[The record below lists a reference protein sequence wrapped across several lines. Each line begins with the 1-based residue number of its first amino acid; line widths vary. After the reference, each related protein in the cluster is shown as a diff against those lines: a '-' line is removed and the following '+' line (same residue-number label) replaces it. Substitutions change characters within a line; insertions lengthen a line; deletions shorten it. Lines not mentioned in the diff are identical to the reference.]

1 LLTRRFIYPALAIV
15 CAAPR
20 LGVLLHERGAILASY
35 TEKSDTFALTFVKSG
50 TFGFIPGIPS
60 ADTQPLY
67 GWFLVPV
74 YWIFGRSWESVGL
87 AQLVLAI
94 ATVWLVWE
102 IGKRF
107 LSVHAAIAGAVI
119 ATLNPYLVWHDMH
132 VNREIADQVVL
143 AALVLVTIMLA
154 QKPSLEL
161 ALLDGILLGLAIL
174 GNTRLFALPLV
185 VAAWLA
191 ARIRRRAAI
200 ALIAAAF
207 AFAGL
212 TVLPW
217 LVRNKIQVGCYA
229 LTTDGRAF
237 WKANNRFTYGVLSH
251 GGWIDDVP
259 TTQPPGRPPTPEEAW
274 GTWMST
280 GQKTKVDECAQPGY
294 YESKVFSFWVDHPSE
309 KGKLMEQASSML
321 WSPFVTETSGRSGAG
336 TSLDVGRRVI
346 APAYM
351 IGVYALAAVGAFLAP
366 IWLVV
371 LTGLLLAYNTVAALA
386 FAGATR
392 YRVAFD
398 FLLALLAGTAITYR
412 RHLNR

>member
-1 LLTRRFIYPALAIV
+1 MRRRWVYPALAIV

-20 LGVLLHERGAILASY
+20 LGVLLHERAAILASY
-35 TEKSDTFALTFVKSG
+35 TEKSDTFAITFVKHG

-60 ADTQPLY
+60 ADTQPVY

-94 ATVWLVWE
+94 ATVWLVWD
-102 IGKRF
+102 IGKRLF
-107 LSVHAAIAGAVI
+107 SARAATVAAVV

-132 VNREIADQVVL
+132 VNREIVDQVVL
-143 AALVLVTIMLA
+143 AALVLVTIALA
-154 QKPSLEL
+154 NRPSLEL
-161 ALLDGILLGLAIL
+161 GLLEGLLLGLAIL
-174 GNTRLFALPLV
+174 GNARLFALPLV
-185 VAAWLA
+185 VAAWLMW
-191 ARIRRRAAI
+191 RVRSRGMIVLTAI
-200 ALIAAAF
+200 AF
-207 AFAGL
+207 ATAGL

-217 LVRNKIQVGCYA
+217 LVRNKVQVGCYA

-259 TTQPPGRPPTPEEAW
+259 NNQPPGRPLTAEEAW
-274 GTWMST
+274 GTWVST
-280 GQKTKVDECAQPGY
+280 GRKIHVDECAQPGY
-294 YESKVFSFWVDHPSE
+294 YESKVFSFWADHPNE
-309 KGKLMEQASSML
+309 KTKLMGQASTML

-336 TSLDVGRRVI
+336 TSLDTGRRVI
-346 APAYM
+346 APAYT
-351 IGVYALAAVGAFLAP
+351 IGLYALAAAGTLVAP
-366 IWLVV
+366 IWYVV
-371 LTGLLLAYNTVAALA
+371 LTALLLAYNTVAALA

-398 FLLALLAGTAITYR
+398 FLLALLAGAALTHR

>member
-1 LLTRRFIYPALAIV
+1 MRRLYLYPALAIV

-35 TEKSDTFALTFVKSG
+35 TEKSDTFAMTFVKGG
-50 TFGFIPGIPS
+50 TFGFIPGVPS

-87 AQLVLAI
+87 AQLLLAI
-94 ATVWLVWE
+94 VTVWLVWE
-102 IGKRF
+102 IGRRF
-107 LSVHAAIAGAVI
+107 LSARAAAVAAVI

-132 VNREIADQVVL
+132 VNREIVDQVVL
-143 AALVLVTIMLA
+143 AGLVLATIALA
-154 QKPSLEL
+154 RRPTLEL
-161 ALLDGILLGLAIL
+161 AIIDGILLGLAML
-174 GNTRLFALPLV
+174 GNARLFALPLV

-191 ARIRRRAAI
+191 SRVRRRAVI
-200 ALIAAAF
+200 VLVLAAF
-207 AFAGL
+207 SCAGL

-259 TTQPPGRPPTPEEAW
+259 GNQPPGRPPTAEEAW
-274 GTWMST
+274 GTWLST
-280 GQKTKVDECAQPGY
+280 GNKIAVDECAQPGY
-294 YESKVFSFWVDHPSE
+294 YESKVFSFWADHPRQ
-309 KGKLMEQASSML
+309 KAKLMEQASTML
-321 WSPFVTETSGRSGAG
+321 WSPFVTETNGRSGAG

-346 APAYM
+346 APAYT
-351 IGVYALAAVGAFLAP
+351 IGLYALAAAGVLVAP
-366 IWLVV
+366 IWYVV
-371 LTGLLLAYNTVAALA
+371 LTALLLSYNTVAALA

-398 FLLALLAGTAITYR
+398 FLLALLAGAALTYR
-412 RHLNR
+412 RRLNR